1 MVNIVHAAIEDPWKC
16 VLLSL
21 LSKLLPNFVFWSGFL
36 FYLGLWF
43 SFSSLLL
50 CYEIWNICKFVFSH
64 IISSWL
70 KIVSTQNLWHLWR
83 YCIIRRWTPYICMY
97 CNGNHNIMQEAD
109 QKLKGPLSV
118 RGSSS
123 RRPLQV
129 DLSKLEVSCFLLVLK
144 VIIKLFLTL
153 APIH

>member
-1 MVNIVHAAIEDPWKC
+1 LINQNPQEWRERKRLGRPAHEQSV
-16 VLLSL
+16 
-21 LSKLLPNFVFWSGFL
+21 VFDNQTF
-36 FYLGLWF
+36 
-43 SFSSLLL
+43 
-50 CYEIWNICKFVFSH
+50 IDN
-64 IISSWL
+64 
-70 KIVSTQNLWHLWR
+70 VS
-83 YCIIRRWTPYICMY
+83 
-97 CNGNHNIMQEAD
+97 EAD

-144 VIIKLFLTL
+144 VIIKLFLML